1 MNTIQT
7 TENQHSRIIS
17 QGFGLNSSRHHHDGL
32 RETDEDLIV
41 ALGFRAPPVQDGNNF
56 RPKSI
61 LLVEDND
68 DLREVCDMFLNMVGF
83 NVVACADAQIASA
96 AFRSSIPVDLLL
108 SDLEMPGRSGLE
120 LARELTGIRPSLP
133 VMIVSGAFITNDM
146 SSEMQMRNW
155 KFLAKPCGLPDILSN
170 LKTLLNAQLQA
181 AA

>member
-1 MNTIQT
+1 MNAIQT
-7 TENQHSRIIS
+7 TENQHTRIIS
-17 QGFGLNSSRHHHDGL
+17 QGSGLSPSRHHEGL
-32 RETDEDLIV
+32 RETDEGLIV
-41 ALGFRAPPVQDGNNF
+41 ALGFRAPPVQDGNIF

-83 NVVACADAQIASA
+83 NVVACSDAQIASA

-120 LARELTGIRPSLP
+120 LARELTGLRPSLP
-133 VMIVSGAFITNDM
+133 VMIVSGAFITDDM
-146 SSEMQMRNW
+146 SSEMLMRNW

-170 LKTLLNAQLQA
+170 LKSLLNPRLQA

>member
-7 TENQHSRIIS
+7 AEHRHSRIIS
-17 QGFGLNSSRHHHDGL
+17 QSSGHYPLRHFDGL
-32 RETDEDLIV
+32 PDMDDALSV
-41 ALGFRAPPVQDGNNF
+41 ALGFRAPRVLDGSSF

-68 DLREVCDMFLNMVGF
+68 DLREVVDMFLNMVGF
-83 NVVACADAQIASA
+83 HVVACSDAQIASS

-120 LARELTGIRPSLP
+120 LARELTNIRPSLP
-133 VMIVSGAFITNDM
+133 VMIVSGAFITNEM
-146 SSEMQMRNW
+146 SSEMMDRNW

-170 LKTLLNAQLQA
+170 LKTLLNPQLQLTA
-181 AA
+181 